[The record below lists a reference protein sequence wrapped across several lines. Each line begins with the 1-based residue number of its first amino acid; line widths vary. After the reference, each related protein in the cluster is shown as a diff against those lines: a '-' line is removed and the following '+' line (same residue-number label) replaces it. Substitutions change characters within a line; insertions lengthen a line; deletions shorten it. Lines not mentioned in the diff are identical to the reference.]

1 MRTTCKAC
9 ATPAIAARQPDQTV
23 VGGRAGQISTMPAL
37 CTGRLA
43 KHIHPRN
50 QIRGVESAN
59 PTGVGTNRVIID
71 RGAIIRVI
79 REECK

>member
-43 KHIHPRN
+43 KRIHPRN
-50 QIRGVESAN
+50 QTRGVESAEYNRGGYKPRIYRPGGYN
-59 PTGVGTNRVIID
+59 PRNSRGV
-71 RGAIIRVI
+71 
-79 REECK
+79 